1 VSDKPSNFPNN
12 QEKAKMGAVAK
23 FVKPEQSPASSANS
37 KSEEVASSEI
47 KTKKPSFLNKI
58 NEFLKKKFC
67 SEQEVVGVEIQPD
80 TIRICQAKQTEDGW
94 KIEKLASAS
103 VLNNYQQDSLKKN
116 KKLYSTA
123 LKEIFDKNKI
133 TNKSVALAIPASTA
147 IIKTISLPLMT
158 RENLE
163 RATKISSFWQNL
175 VQISD
180 NLADYSIYYKIV
192 KESPA
197 TKEMD
202 VLFIASKK
210 EELKTYIEIA
220 KEAGLEPCVIDVGCF
235 SINNISKLKADNV
248 INSNIFIKVGRDE
261 NYLQVLE
268 DGKPYIYDIFV
279 SDNEKNYL
287 HEFLENATFQQ
298 RFISQLKHLI
308 TKHEDKQKIKI
319 DKIGVI
325 SSEPN
330 IDKFITAISHKM
342 DNITISISDFF
353 DKVKLPE
360 SILTSEEF
368 QKNKSSYAVAAGLST
383 RNLDIFAD
391 ENSKNISELVN
402 LMPDAK
408 ATITNLKGKFY
419 SKILTWGASLICALI
434 ILVYGLISIGQY
446 HHVYKETI
454 KFNELSQKYSEQQAI
469 FNDINGQSAILNKLV
484 KIKESINTNQQNII
498 KTYQEIALAIPEGV
512 WLEDISFDEE
522 NKILITGRSFEERN
536 IISFSKAFDESQILQ
551 NISISTIKSTPLENG
566 SVVREFS
573 ITGEIKDSEGQ
584 NQEVQ
589 GGN

>member
-1 VSDKPSNFPNN
+1 MSDKPSNFNN
-12 QEKAKMGAVAK
+12 QDKSKMGAVAK
-23 FVKPEQSPASSANS
+23 FVKPEQSPAPATNL
-37 KSEEVASSEI
+37 KAVEAASPKKI
-47 KTKKPSFLNKI
+47 NKKPSFLSKI
-58 NEFLKKKFC
+58 NEYLKQKFC

-80 TIRICQAKQTEDGW
+80 TIRICQAKQTDGNW
-94 KIEKLASAS
+94 QVLKLASGS
-103 VLNNYQQDSLKKN
+103 VLNNYQPDSLKKN

-123 LKEIFDKNKI
+123 LKDIFDKNKI
-133 TNKSVALAIPASTA
+133 SNKSVALAIPASTA

-192 KESPA
+192 KENTA

-202 VLFIASKK
+202 VLFIAAKK
-210 EELKTYIEIA
+210 EELKIYIEIA

-235 SINNISKLKADNV
+235 SINNISKLKSDDACS
-248 INSNIFIKVGRDE
+248 SNIFIKVGRDE

-279 SDNEKNYL
+279 SDNEKSYL
-287 HEFLENATFQQ
+287 HEFLENQTFQQ

-319 DKIGVI
+319 EKIGVI

-330 IDKFITAISHKM
+330 IDKFITAISQKM
-342 DNITISISDFF
+342 DNIAISISDFF
-353 DKVKLPE
+353 DKVQLPE
-360 SILTSEEF
+360 AILTQEEF

-402 LMPDAK
+402 LMPDAM
-408 ATITNLKGKFY
+408 ATISNLKGKFY
-419 SKILTWGASLICALI
+419 SKILTWGASLICGLFL
-434 ILVYGLISIGQY
+434 LVYGLISIGQY
-446 HHVYKETI
+446 HHIYQETI
-454 KFNELSQKYSEQQAI
+454 KFNELNQKYTEHQAV
-469 FNDINGQSAILNKLV
+469 FNDINGQSAALNKLV
-484 KIKESINTNQQNII
+484 KIKESINANQQNII
-498 KTYQEIALAIPEGV
+498 QTYKEVARAIPEGV
-512 WLEDISFDEE
+512 WLEDISIDNE

-536 IISFSKAFDESQILQ
+536 IINFSKAFDDSEILQ
-551 NISISTIKSTPLENG
+551 NISIAAIKSTPLDNG

-573 ITGEIKDSEGQ
+573 ITGNLKPVLTQ
-584 NQEVQ
+584 KLEVQ
-589 GGN
+589 DGN